1 VIAVNEASETT
12 DQAIGIVIVE
22 DSSVQA
28 ETLKRMLVK
37 EGYAVSVA
45 RNGVEGLAMVKDT
58 LPDLVV
64 SDIMMPEMSG
74 FDLCSHIKNDG
85 CLGDI
90 PVILLTS
97 LNDPKDVIRGL
108 ECRAD
113 NFITKPFDE
122 KYLLS
127 RIKYILLSREL
138 HHAEQMDLGIEI
150 YFAGQKYYINSDRQ
164 QILSL
169 LLSTYE
175 TAVQKNNE
183 LLQTQEVLKELNER
197 LEERVAERTASLQQE
212 ILERMRAED
221 AKSRL
226 YEELKDLYNNA
237 PCGYHSIDAEGSFT
251 GINDTELAWL
261 GYAREEIIG
270 RKRFIDIISPL
281 SRDVYTRTLNTSRK
295 NGPAKDM
302 ELDLVR
308 KDGTILN
315 ALLSESAVLDP
326 EGNLVNSRVTVFDVT
341 ERKKLEEQLR
351 QSQKMEAIGLL
362 AGGVAHDFN
371 NILTVIYGYCAI
383 LQSKMGEDS
392 PFRPEMD
399 HIHAAAE
406 RAARLTRSLLAFSR
420 EQIMTAK
427 QVDLNDIVRNVW
439 QLLSRIIGEDI
450 HLETM
455 VAEKPL
461 WILADSVQIEQVLM
475 NLAANARDAM
485 PNGGQL
491 TIETEEREIDEG
503 FMQTHGF
510 CAPGKYAVV
519 SLSDNGTGMDAETSN
534 KIFEPFFTTKE
545 VGMGTG
551 LGLSIVYGVIK
562 QHNGSISVYSEPGM
576 GTTFRIYLPITDA
589 EHLPEEKGLSLPPKG
604 GSETILCAEDDD
616 VIRGLVTQILT
627 SYGYNV
633 ITSENGA
640 DAVARFMEQKDEIDL
655 LLFDLIMPKKNG
667 KEASEEIRKL
677 NPGVRT
683 LFMTGYP
690 SDLLQ
695 KRGMLEDSH
704 DAIMKPISPMDLLR
718 KVREVLDR

>member
-1 VIAVNEASETT
+1 MAKSLTKEDEPIR
-12 DQAIGIVIVE
+12 IVVVE
-22 DSSVQA
+22 DSAVQA
-28 ETLKRMLVK
+28 EALKRMLVK

-45 RNGVEGLAMVKDT
+45 RNGVEGLSMVKDT
-58 LPDLVV
+58 PPDLVV

-74 FDLCSHIKNDG
+74 FELCRHIKNDG
-85 CLGDI
+85 CSDI

-150 YFAGQKYYINSDRQ
+150 YFAGQKYNINSDRQ

-183 LLQTQEVLKELNER
+183 LLQTQEALKELNER
-197 LEERVAERTASLQQE
+197 LEERVAERSASLMQE
-212 ILERMRAED
+212 IAERKRAED
-221 AKSRL
+221 MKNRL

-281 SRDVYTRTLNTSRK
+281 SRDVYTRTLNISRK
-295 NGPAKDM
+295 NGSVIDM

-315 ALLSESAVLDP
+315 ALLSESAVRDP
-326 EGNLVNSRVTVFDVT
+326 EGNLVTSRATVFDVS

-371 NILTVIYGYCAI
+371 NILTAIYGYCAI
-383 LQSKMGEDS
+383 LQAKMGEDS

-427 QVDLNDIVRNVW
+427 QVDLNDIVKNVW

-450 HLETM
+450 HLETI
-455 VAEKPL
+455 VAESPL
-461 WILADSVQIEQVLM
+461 WIFADSVQIEQVLM

-491 TIETEEREIDEG
+491 TIETEDRELDEG

-519 SLSDNGTGMDAETSN
+519 TLSDNGTGMDAETSN

-589 EHLPEEKGLSLPPKG
+589 EHLPEERVLSLPPKG

-640 DAVARFMEQKDEIDL
+640 DAVARFMEQKDGIDL

-695 KRGMLEDSH
+695 KRGVLEEIPDVVT
-704 DAIMKPISPMDLLR
+704 KPISPMDLLR